1 MLEKNIILTIVLILG
16 TFLMLSLS
24 RFFLYRLGDAKK
36 VSKYRIYYVTKTFN
50 ILIILIATLLCM
62 LIWSVSLDGIL
73 VFVSSIFTVIGIA
86 FFAQW
91 SILSSIT
98 SSMLIFFTF
107 PTRVGD
113 VVKIMDGENS
123 VEGEILE
130 ISLFHIK
137 IMNSKEELILYPNN
151 LFIQKS
157 VVKKNKLSKD
167 RS

>member
-137 IMNSKEELILYPNN
+137 IMNSEEELILYPNN